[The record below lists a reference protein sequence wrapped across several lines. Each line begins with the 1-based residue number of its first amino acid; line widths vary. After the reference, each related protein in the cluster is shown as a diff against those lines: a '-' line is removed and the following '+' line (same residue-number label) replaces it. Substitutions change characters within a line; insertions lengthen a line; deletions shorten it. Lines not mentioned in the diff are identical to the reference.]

1 MKLKSIDSIAVA
13 ALLHDIGKFGQRADV
28 YKLRDGAYKKYD
40 YKYTHASYT
49 AQILEEMGFNLG
61 DELSDASAMHHNPT
75 SQNAWIIASADRMA
89 SAFEREKF
97 KTYNEKSDKEDFK
110 KQRLWYL
117 FDDKKRFKIAPLS
130 SENIFAEEDK
140 AVNNEYDA
148 LWNLFVEDLK
158 KVKEKSNSSIDFF
171 TIDYLMKKYTS
182 FIPSSTSFKAG
193 EYDAV
198 KANIPLY
205 EHSKA
210 TAIFASAIYKLVE
223 NGNRNIINYYKYESS
238 DIEKKD
244 LLLIC
249 GDFFGIQKFIF
260 DSVPAAKASKILRAK
275 SAYIQIL
282 TKIIAFYIVE
292 ELGLS
297 YQSIISTNAGKFEIL
312 GINTEETKT
321 KLKAIQKELDEF
333 FIKNYFGETGIGV
346 SFVEASLG
354 DFIVKKP
361 DKDGKP
367 STQYKVDLRP
377 KIDEAVEMAKFQK
390 FDLQNISPVM
400 EYDEGID
407 NQNLCPLCGKRIGK
421 ERNKGKENEY
431 KSCDICENFV
441 QIGTKLV
448 NSKYMKITKSK
459 YKDYLS
465 IFDNFNIYFEEK
477 DTVFIDKDN
486 DIAIFDISN
495 DAEFR
500 GFAKWELSSYVATKE
515 KDGERDILTFEE
527 LADVSCG
534 GEEEGIKAIM
544 SLKGDVDGMGKY
556 ISNKDNEVTNSFARF
571 NFFSRMVDYFFSVY
585 ASEKMKGK
593 NIYTV
598 FAGGDDIFILGA
610 WDEVLEFA
618 KELREDFMKFAS
630 GSGLTISM
638 GMVLTKP
645 NKPIN
650 FVANIAEEGLEEAKN
665 YKPTQ
670 EQKDKEKNAI
680 TLFGETIG
688 WEEYMLDMLPD
699 FEIINDMAKKYPE
712 TFNTAF
718 WYRLLEFCDM
728 RANLDDK
735 ENIDIKNALWKSK
748 LAYSFRRNI
757 MEKHKD
763 ENFDEVLKQINEN
776 IDTYGSAFKM
786 VIFEELYK
794 RRKS

>member
-13 ALLHDIGKFGQRADV
+13 ALLHDIGKFGQRAEV
-28 YKLRDGAYKKYD
+28 YKLREGVYKKYD
-40 YKYTHASYT
+40 YKYAHASYT

-321 KLKAIQKELDEF
+321 KLKVIQKEIDEF

-346 SFVEASLG
+346 SFVEASLS
-354 DFIVKKP
+354 DFIIE
-361 DKDGKP
+361 G
-367 STQYKVDLRP
+367 QYKERLR
-377 KIDEAVEMAKFQK
+377 KAVDEAVESSKFQK
-390 FDLQNISPVM
+390 FDLSNISPVM

-407 NQNLCPLCGKRIGK
+407 NQNLCPLCGKRKIVDEYCKVCIDFVKIGENLAK
-421 ERNKGKENEY
+421 SNYLIISKGFGQPWIFGDYFISFAKKPKVYEN
-431 KSCDICENFV
+431 
-441 QIGTKLV
+441 Q
-448 NSKYMKITKSK
+448 
-459 YKDYLS
+459 
-465 IFDNFNIYFEEK
+465 
-477 DTVFIDKDN
+477 
-486 DIAIFDISN
+486 DIAIFDIAN
-495 DAEFR
+495 DEKFR
-500 GFAKWELSSYVATKE
+500 GFAKWELASYVK
-515 KDGERDILTFEE
+515 KNGEAIETFED
-527 LADVSCG
+527 LADASCG
-534 GEEEGIKAIM
+534 GGEEGIKAIM

-571 NFFSRMVDYFFSVY
+571 NFFSRMMDYFFSVY

-650 FVANIAEEGLEEAKN
+650 FVAQIAEEGLEEAKN

-688 WEEYMLDMLPD
+688 WEEYILDMLPD

-735 ENIDIKNALWKSK
+735 ENLDIKNALWKSK

-763 ENFDEVLKQINEN
+763 KNFDEVLKQINEN